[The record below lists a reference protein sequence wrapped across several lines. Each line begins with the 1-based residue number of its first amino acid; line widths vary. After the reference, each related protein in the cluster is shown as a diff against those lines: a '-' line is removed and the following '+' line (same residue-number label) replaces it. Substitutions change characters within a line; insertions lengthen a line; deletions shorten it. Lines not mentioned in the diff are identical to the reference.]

1 MSFIEDFKDACV
13 EVAECAEEHKSLIF
27 LISGIA
33 LGAATT
39 VVAVSEGVKASKHLE
54 EVHEEMGETYTELS
68 KPMQVVTDVKES
80 APYYIGAVVLFI
92 LMSICLVKSYKINM
106 KQIATLT
113 GLLSVAE
120 RKNREYDIYK
130 QKVREAVG
138 KNKEKKIE
146 AETLKEQVKED
157 PPASEYTMSGDG
169 KMLMRIMDT
178 GTYIRST
185 PQAIAQAE
193 KIITHRLSYEDFV
206 SLYDLLY
213 EADVENIRDVEAF
226 NLLGWQCGSMPQAEF
241 VPVMMEDGVT
251 TITGVRFFEN
261 TDDML
266 SRIMAGR
273 NNK

>member
-1 MSFIEDFKDACV
+1 MV
-13 EVAECAEEHKSLIF
+13 N
-27 LISGIA
+27 
-33 LGAATT
+33 
-39 VVAVSEGVKASKHLE
+39 
-54 EVHEEMGETYTELS
+54 MTE
-68 KPMQVVTDVKES
+68 
-80 APYYIGAVVLFI
+80 
-92 LMSICLVKSYKINM
+92 
-106 KQIATLT
+106 IATLT
-113 GLLSVAE
+113 GLLSIAE

-169 KMLMRIMDT
+169 KMLMRIIDT

-185 PQAIAQAE
+185 PQAIAEAE
-193 KIITHRLSYEDFV
+193 KIITHRLSYEDFA

-213 EADVENIRDVEAF
+213 EADVENIRDIEALQ
-226 NLLGWQCGSMPQAEF
+226 LLGWPCGSMPEAEF

-261 TDDML
+261 SDDML
-266 SRIMAGR
+266 ARIMAGKHNR
-273 NNK
+273 

>member
-1 MSFIEDFKDACV
+1 MSFLENFRDACE
-13 EVAECAEEHKSLIF
+13 EVADVVEERKSLIF
-27 LISGIA
+27 LIGGLV

-39 VVAVSEGVKASKHLE
+39 VVAVSEGVEASKHLA
-54 EVHEEMGETYTELS
+54 EVHETEEYKEMT
-68 KPMQVVTDVKES
+68 KPMQVVTNVKEA
-80 APYYIGAVVLFI
+80 APFYIGAGVFFGFAAY
-92 LMSICLVKSYKINM
+92 CLIKSYMVNM
-106 KQIATLT
+106 TEVATLT
-113 GLLSVAE
+113 GLLSIAE

-185 PQAIAQAE
+185 PQAIAEAE
-193 KIITHRLSYEDFV
+193 KIITHRLSYEDFA

-213 EADVENIRDVEAF
+213 EADVENIRDIEALQ
-226 NLLGWQCGSMPQAEF
+226 LLGWPCGSMPEAEF

-261 TDDML
+261 SDDML
-266 SRIMAGR
+266 ARIMAGKHNR
-273 NNK
+273 